1 MKLLFAYLNN
11 KGGKQTKVKVMKFG
25 GTSLKS
31 MITRDYVYNHIK
43 RNAYEYKIVL
53 VVSAMGRYPDGYATD
68 TLLSNASELMSKEE
82 KAWLASIGEQY
93 STLKICAELLE
104 KGYKV
109 RAIPYQ
115 EAGII
120 SDHKYEYANVLSLDN
135 SKIMNALNQVDIV
148 VVSGFIACNKSY
160 KVTTLGRGGSDFS
173 AVLFANMLQLDQV
186 EIYSDVDGVYEEDPN
201 INNNAKK
208 FTCLSYDEMLNLNSK
223 VLHDRCVSYAK
234 QHKIRIHLLGTFS
247 ENEGTY
253 IE

>member
-1 MKLLFAYLNN
+1 
-11 KGGKQTKVKVMKFG
+11 MKFG

-31 MITRDYVYNHIK
+31 VTTREYAYHHIEK
-43 RNAYEYKIVL
+43 NVKNYKIVL

-68 TLLSNASELMSKEE
+68 TLLSHGSEQMNKEE

-93 STLKICAELLE
+93 SALKICAELLE
-104 KGYKV
+104 KGYKA

-120 SDHKYEYANVLSLDN
+120 SDHKYNYANVVSLENQTILD
-135 SKIMNALNQVDIV
+135 AFNQVDII
-148 VVSGFIACNKSY
+148 VVSGFIARNSSY

-173 AVLFANMLQLDQV
+173 AVLFANMLNLKHV
-186 EIYSDVDGVYEEDPN
+186 EIFSDVDGVYEEDPN
-201 INNNAKK
+201 INTHAKK
-208 FTCLSYDEMLNLNSK
+208 FSCLSYDEMLNLNSK

-234 QHKIRIHLLGTFS
+234 QHQIKIHLLGTFS
-247 ENEGTY
+247 DNEGTY